1 MRYPSRRPLLTAALW
16 GGHFS
21 YDLTQ
26 LSFQGTGPDL
36 EGSAQAWQKRRS
48 SDDAGENG
56 CPHFLSLGPLS
67 GAPPDVSLPSPLPI
81 PSPHSRARSLEA
93 PTTTAKQQA
102 KLQRHAPSRGH
113 MAYRYGTPLPAQP
126 H

>member
-1 MRYPSRRPLLTAALW
+1 MRYPSRSPLLTAALW

-26 LSFQGTGPDL
+26 LSFQGTGLDL

-67 GAPPDVSLPSPLPI
+67 RAPPNVSLPSPFPI
-81 PSPHSRARSLEA
+81 PSTLQGPEPGSPHHHRKAASQASA
-93 PTTTAKQQA
+93 PCAE
-102 KLQRHAPSRGH
+102 QR
-113 MAYRYGTPLPAQP
+113 P
-126 H
+126 HGI